1 MTDLMLLDQAERDD
15 SGDLIYKQEFSTP
28 SGGTRTEESNVSK
41 LLEPGK
47 RTTGDVDI
55 LVHEAEQDA
64 EEGIDNPAYPA
75 TADVANEACRKIIEN
90 LGLEPAWKDH
100 EPTRWY

>member
-1 MTDLMLLDQAERDD
+1 MTLHIIEQAERDD
-15 SGDLIYKQEFSTP
+15 SGDLIYTEKYTTP

-55 LVHEAEQDA
+55 LVHAAKQHAED
-64 EEGIDNPAYPA
+64 GVDNPAYPSS
-75 TADVANEACRKIIEN
+75 ADVANEACRKIIED
-90 LGLEPAWKDH
+90 LGLEPAWKSH
-100 EPTRWY
+100 EPSEWY